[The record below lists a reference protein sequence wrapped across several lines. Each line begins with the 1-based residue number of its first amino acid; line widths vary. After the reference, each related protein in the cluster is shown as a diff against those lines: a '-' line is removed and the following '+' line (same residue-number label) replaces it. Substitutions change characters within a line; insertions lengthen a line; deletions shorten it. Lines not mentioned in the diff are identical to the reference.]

1 MRSGTICALCFEPSS
16 KLLHS
21 SSLASLIASLLQF
34 LVDNPDVHS
43 FSFKGKPFSRRP
55 AAHTSNMRC
64 QGITC
69 LAVLNKWHQIL
80 VFTCLATVRRPAC
93 QLRPWHGHPREPEL
107 AVGAHGGA
115 VTPLLKVPAA
125 TAEGEL
131 PQGGVLG
138 VSIPSVTTVHCQCC
152 PNLWQGEGR

>member
-1 MRSGTICALCFEPSS
+1 MEGLQQGSARLMRSGTICALCFEPSS

-115 VTPLLKVPAA
+115 VTPFSKYLLPLLKESFPKEVCW
-125 TAEGEL
+125 
-131 PQGGVLG
+131 
-138 VSIPSVTTVHCQCC
+138 VSAYHQ
-152 PNLWQGEGR
+152 